1 MKVIIALVVLVVIG
15 ATLWLSNQ
23 GRVENPVSQTQEL
36 PVISRQQILTAT
48 DLVEGVK
55 QGLQQDDDQA
65 IDTWMSKAASV
76 AREANIAKEDIDY
89 IKSDAAL
96 DYVIFQA
103 KRSQFNDAVEQA
115 YYELKGIDA
124 IKAAYPQAKD
134 LYASAD
140 KLIAERDTLIEQIA
154 TEIADGNTPTN
165 AERQSARQQ
174 WLKRYNEKQSQ

>member
-1 MKVIIALVVLVVIG
+1 MKVIFAIIILIAVG

-55 QGLQQDDDQA
+55 QGLQQDDDEA

-76 AREANIAKEDIDY
+76 AREADIAKEDIDY
-89 IKSDAAL
+89 IESDAAR

-103 KRSQFNDAVEQA
+103 KRRQFNDAVEQA
-115 YYELKGIDA
+115 YYELQGIDA
-124 IKAAYPQAKD
+124 IKAAYSQAKD

-165 AERQSARQQ
+165 AERQAARQQ

>member
-1 MKVIIALVVLVVIG
+1 MKVIFAIIILIAVG

-76 AREANIAKEDIDY
+76 AREANIAKE
-89 IKSDAAL
+89 
-96 DYVIFQA
+96 
-103 KRSQFNDAVEQA
+103 
-115 YYELKGIDA
+115 
-124 IKAAYPQAKD
+124 
-134 LYASAD
+134 
-140 KLIAERDTLIEQIA
+140 
-154 TEIADGNTPTN
+154 
-165 AERQSARQQ
+165 
-174 WLKRYNEKQSQ
+174 

>member
-1 MKVIIALVVLVVIG
+1 MKVIVALVVFVAIG
-15 ATLWLSNQ
+15 ATLWFSNQ
-23 GRVENPVSQTQEL
+23 PHNENINAPAAPL

-55 QGLQQDDDQA
+55 QGLQQDDDQV

-76 AREANIAKEDIDY
+76 AKEADISKDDIDY
-89 IKSDAAL
+89 IESDAAR

-103 KRSQFNDAVEQA
+103 KRSQFNEAVEQA
-115 YYELKGIDA
+115 YYELQGIDA
-124 IKAAYPQAKD
+124 IKAAYPQATD

-154 TEIADGNTPTN
+154 TELAGGNTPTN
-165 AERQSARQQ
+165 AERQAARQQ